1 MDPAGAG
8 RQEAARRPQ
17 VRAAPLVVSLMVSLV
32 VSLRVGSREGDRA
45 RPGFSGR
52 FGVPSGGR
60 MGPGDGSRWGWQAG
74 GGAAASGPSSA
85 ISGITNGIISGIT
98 KGGGGGRRSGA
109 LGFLRAA
116 PWEGASPGPGSRR
129 QPQNPILEHK
139 ARFYGV
145 SVIFADPQNTSRAC
159 PVCGRVGERRRGP
172 VRACPCGARMGRH
185 AAAASIA
192 RRGVEFLEGSGLRG
206 GGRRATPT
214 AGPPAPGFIP
224 GPRPEYAGN
233 GVGPTMAGLMASPE
247 KDGGDRR
254 GNPRALGDGTAIPV
268 SLDPTRAFLG
278 IPQQI
283 RDRLCDFPDCKV
295 REHAAGRPGLNRGFP
310 GSRRRA
316 GDGKRRRGGE
326 AEGRRPRAL
335 HAPRKRRE
343 RPT

>member
-1 MDPAGAG
+1 MD
-8 RQEAARRPQ
+8 
-17 VRAAPLVVSLMVSLV
+17 
-32 VSLRVGSREGDRA
+32 
-45 RPGFSGR
+45 
-52 FGVPSGGR
+52 
-60 MGPGDGSRWGWQAG
+60 PGDGPRRGWQAG
-74 GGAAASGPSSA
+74 GGAAASGPSGA

-98 KGGGGGRRSGA
+98 KGGERGGRSSA
-109 LGFLRAA
+109 PGFLRVA
-116 PWEGASPGPGSRR
+116 PWEGASLGPGSRE

-145 SVIFADPQNTSRAC
+145 SVIFADPRNTSRAC

-172 VRACPCGARMGRH
+172 VRACPCGARMGRR

-192 RRGVEFLEGSGLRG
+192 RRGVEFLEETRG
-206 GGRRATPT
+206 PWAM
-214 AGPPAPGFIP
+214 APPSLFP
-224 GPRPEYAGN
+224 
-233 GVGPTMAGLMASPE
+233 S
-247 KDGGDRR
+247 
-254 GNPRALGDGTAIPV
+254 V

-326 AEGRRPRAL
+326 AGGRRPRAL
-335 HAPRKRRE
+335 HASRKRRE